1 MKRMKHDEKIMH
13 RGVAGLSTILSVVSV
28 DAGCNSMQ

>member
-1 MKRMKHDEKIMH
+1 MMKKMP
-13 RGVAGLSTILSVVSV
+13 RGVAGLGTILSVVSV